1 MHSLFIF
8 NHWLKFI
15 FFKKKIEILKLQD
28 LLLMLEYALTLENLL
43 DKIKVV
49 SDLTIFDISLSSFVK
64 NYSVRC
70 RVSFTPLY
78 LFDSCSC

>member
-1 MHSLFIF
+1 
-8 NHWLKFI
+8 
-15 FFKKKIEILKLQD
+15 
-28 LLLMLEYALTLENLL
+28 MLEYALTLENLL
-43 DKIKVV
+43 VKIKVV

>member
-1 MHSLFIF
+1 
-8 NHWLKFI
+8 
-15 FFKKKIEILKLQD
+15 
-28 LLLMLEYALTLENLL
+28 MLEYALTLENLL

-70 RVSFTPLY
+70 CVSFTPLY

>member
-1 MHSLFIF
+1 
-8 NHWLKFI
+8 
-15 FFKKKIEILKLQD
+15 
-28 LLLMLEYALTLENLL
+28 MLEYALTLENLL

-49 SDLTIFDISLSSFVK
+49 SDLTIFDISLSSFY
-64 NYSVRC
+64 YSVRC